1 MEVCTRRFT
10 TTSPRRTRGQTGT
23 VPQERRAPHLSVSAD
38 TDYVCHRCHSARP
51 QLNVKRRAL
60 YSPVVRSCRLYVRSR
75 SGSAPYFLPAVEQ
88 RRTQSDCRAAGT
100 DVIVYSYPLP
110 TRASL
115 SRFRNS
121 GNVETASRI
130 GREVLS
136 PPDQIASRLRN
147 NRCGKLTTPT
157 PHRQC
162 SDSSCCLA
170 LTAQPCRR
178 SQPFYCRVITRLR
191 CIGGLIMLENIVD
204 LFAYEVTDR
213 V

>member
-1 MEVCTRRFT
+1 MEVCIRRFIRN
-10 TTSPRRTRGQTGT
+10 SPRRRFSQTGT
-23 VPQERRAPHLSVSAD
+23 VPQERRAPHLGVSAD

-147 NRCGKLTTPT
+147 NRCGKLTTPR
-157 PHRQC
+157 PAP
-162 SDSSCCLA
+162 SVFFLMM
-170 LTAQPCRR
+170 
-178 SQPFYCRVITRLR
+178 RLR
-191 CIGGLIMLENIVD
+191 SRST
-204 LFAYEVTDR
+204 LFPYTTPTS
-213 V
+213 